1 MHPTPQSPVKAKLIG
16 QILVESKA
24 ITSDQLEKALN
35 RQAEEGGLIC
45 TLVVRLGMAQP
56 AQVFGALAQQL
67 GVPYA
72 DLKHET
78 IDPAAVEKY
87 RDAFTRYRALYP
99 AIKGA
104 LQS

>member
-78 IDPAAVEKY
+78 ISKAFGVEAARPSKKSRRNSPY
-87 RDAFTRYRALYP
+87 TTN
-99 AIKGA
+99 
-104 LQS
+104 